1 MASPRTLKV
10 GIPVSLSGQFQ
21 VQGRQAL
28 TGLQAWAED
37 VNRAGGLDFIG
48 VRVPVS
54 VVHYDDAS
62 RPEQVRR
69 ATERLIVVDK
79 VDLLLGPYSS
89 VLAQAATGVAEQ
101 HQRLL
106 WNQGGAADSIYQQ
119 GYRWVVGILT
129 PASEYLSGLAPLV
142 REAAPDAS
150 TLAILRSASGAFP
163 RAVSSGVERGAVA
176 LGFRTVLRQEY
187 DPATADFPQ
196 VLEAVERA
204 RPDVLVAVGRIQD
217 DLRLAQLLAR
227 RRPPIG
233 AVAVVAAP
241 IQQFQDALGEQ
252 VEGFLGPSQW
262 EPVGTPRQVG
272 AVPLANH
279 YGPSAQQV
287 LASLRRQGRNAI
299 DYPMVQA
306 YAAALVAQRCVEAA
320 GTLEHGALREAAA
333 ALDFSTFYG
342 RFKIDPDTGR
352 QIGRSVVIVQWQ
364 RDRKVIVWP
373 PEQRQA
379 RLIYPWRQRSQ
390 RQP

>member
-1 MASPRTLKV
+1 
-10 GIPVSLSGQFQ
+10 

-28 TGLQAWAED
+28 AGLLAWAED

-48 VRVPVS
+48 VRPPVS
-54 VVHYDDAS
+54 VFHYDDAS
-62 RPEQVRR
+62 RPALVRQ
-69 ATERLIVVDK
+69 ATRRLIVEDK

-89 VLAQAATGVAEQ
+89 VLAQAAAGVAEQ

-142 REAAPDAS
+142 REAAPEAA

-163 RAVSSGVERGAVA
+163 RAVASGVERGAVA
-176 LGFRTVLRQEY
+176 LGFRTVLHQEY
-187 DPATADFPQ
+187 DPASPKFPQ
-196 VLEAVERA
+196 LLEAVEQA
-204 RPDVLVAVGRIQD
+204 RPDVLVAVGRIQN
-217 DLRLAQLLAR
+217 DLRLAQLLAHH
-227 RRPPIG
+227 RPPIG

-262 EPVGTPRQVG
+262 EPSGSYP
-272 AVPLANH
+272 NS

-287 LASLRRQGRNAI
+287 LASLRSKIRLGERQGHQGI

-320 GTLEHGALREAAA
+320 GTLDQAALRETAA

-342 RFKIDPDTGR
+342 RFKIDPATGR
-352 QIGRSVVIVQWQ
+352 QIGRSAVIVQWQ
-364 RDRKVIVWP
+364 QGRKVIVWP
-373 PEQRQA
+373 PEQREE
-379 RLIYPWRQRSQ
+379 RLVYPWRSWS
-390 RQP
+390 